1 MKRLS
6 AMRKL
11 LTIDSSL
18 SMRKPFGMLILLVFL
33 FAMSA
38 GAAAS
43 VLTDSFDFAGQ
54 DYGLERVAYASEDG
68 FLSSGSS
75 LYCGLV
81 NVVLTSEWRTGF
93 RLTERGLSIMPYS
106 GNRVSI
112 SAGGRQITSV
122 VLEMYSANARLKV
135 NDEGETIYS
144 MKKITLPINA
154 VQCDIDFN
162 LLSQNTVVAMTVSY
176 DGAVSEL
183 RDPEMSFSETECYVA
198 LSGDFTPPMLSKA
211 TDATVTYSSSNT
223 EVADVTTADGMITVI
238 APGMTVITARC
249 EENSVFAAGEAR
261 YTLIV
266 IGSYKGLDTILETEE
281 GTLCSMDFPLT
292 VTYVAGADTY
302 VEHEQHAG
310 LIRGAAEYSRGDIIA
325 GGWTAR
331 HRVEHGL
338 DILIPYGAMPSP
350 SGRAVVT
357 VNRVDAVDLS
367 MVNSVVELCDV
378 TFADSTPSPGDK
390 QYFTGRCCDRSYTFV
405 NEYGEV
411 PSTEAGIYDVQV
423 AVSGYDGYLRLY
435 PLRYGQCVS
444 WEPQIM
450 GERTFKI
457 STEVT
462 LSANDGAV
470 IYYTDNPTDDLSQF
484 TQYSAPLTLTAT
496 TTLRAYA
503 REWGKQPSTMCEA
516 TFTRLDSGIGTL
528 PADQCDSIRY
538 ITLQGLELP
547 APPATGPYIE
557 LSNGCARKILRRRPR
572 L

>member
-238 APGMTVITARC
+238 APGTTVITARC

-281 GTLCSMDFPLT
+281 GTLCSVDFPLT

-547 APPATGPYIE
+547 APPVTGPYIE
-557 LSNGCARKILRRRPR
+557 LSNGCARKILRR
-572 L
+572 